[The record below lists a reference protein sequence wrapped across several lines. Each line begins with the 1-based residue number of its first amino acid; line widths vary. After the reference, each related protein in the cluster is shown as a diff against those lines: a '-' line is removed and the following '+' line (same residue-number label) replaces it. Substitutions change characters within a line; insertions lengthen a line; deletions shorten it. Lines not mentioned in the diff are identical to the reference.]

1 MSYDVLQCPM
11 MSAFRDAYMI
21 IYPKNAQICNV
32 IFAIF
37 HSIRK
42 FC

>member
-11 MSAFRDAYMI
+11 MSAFGSAYMI
-21 IYPKNAQICNV
+21 IYLQNAQIRNV